1 MTPAAIWKH
10 RKRENRSAE
19 MKKRGFTLIELLVVI
34 AIIAILA
41 GMLLPALARAREE
54 ARKAVCKGNLKQIGL
69 SCIMYSND
77 YDESWPRNST
87 TSTVDGTVSLSLLF
101 DNYLSSEQVLK
112 CPSTDTKPE
121 VSGTTLTTSYLYDGA
136 KNPRANPMT
145 AMASDD
151 LANGTGTGYAD
162 ESTTTTGR
170 LINHENGINVLYY
183 DGHVEW
189 QNSWLNFYTGATDN
203 ILTSALLDEFSY
215 SHCRK

>member
-1 MTPAAIWKH
+1 
-10 RKRENRSAE
+10 

-77 YDESWPRNST
+77 YDEAWPRNST
-87 TSTVDGTVSLSLLF
+87 TNATNGAANPVVDGTQSLRKLF
-101 DNYLSSEQVLK
+101 DQYLSSEQVMK
-112 CPSTDTKPE
+112 CPSTDVKPE
-121 VSGTTLTTSYLYDGA
+121 VTGSVATGDITTSYMYDGA

-145 AMASDD
+145 VMAGDD
-151 LANGTGTGYAD
+151 SQAFGGSTDPAD
-162 ESTTTTGR
+162 E
-170 LINHENGINVLYY
+170 NHENGANFLFY

-189 QNSWLNFYTGATDN
+189 QNAKYNFYVDPAEDVYTNARF
-203 ILTSALLDEFSY
+203 DEFSY
-215 SHCRK
+215 SDLRK